1 MSSNIYAEALVEAKK
16 LREIAEENAKSAII
30 EAVTP
35 KIREFIDSQLM
46 ESSDP
51 VEDRSVEDI
60 ISEAVGLEEIKTGEG
75 RDDVSEDEEDVVE
88 LDESALQMLAS
99 MLGSNGGD
107 DILSVL
113 AESIN
118 SLDSESAD
126 LVKSAAKKIAAK
138 NESFSSK
145 EINNDV
151 KSLQENNNM
160 ASNEKVYEVDLA
172 LLREELEEG
181 RYSMEEAE
189 EEVEE
194 AAHDA
199 MEGAGHDDVVKE
211 VLRDLG
217 LLNEDKIEIDLGDDV
232 ELPEDVMLTAR
243 LVADEEADADADLEV
258 ADEVMD
264 VEEDDGDADEE
275 ADADAALDEV
285 FEIDP
290 NVLKEE
296 LNRIKRLVREAKSL
310 ADEKGGADSM
320 EAHFGGAGHANAG
333 QKHQFGGKAGKGGSA
348 FGGGSESGDVH
359 NVKINALAESLKKEQ
374 RKNRALQERLEEY
387 RSAVETL
394 REQLTDLNLFNAKL
408 LYVNKL
414 FQDKSVNPSRRK
426 SMVESIDAAKS
437 LREVKLIYKTLT
449 SGNTDAKRLNE
460 STSRTLGSSSRPVGR
475 SSATAT
481 NTEVDRWATL
491 AGIK

>member
-46 ESSDP
+46 ESEDS
-51 VEDRSVEDI
+51 VEDDRSIDDI
-60 ISEAVGLEEIKTGEG
+60 ISEAVGL
-75 RDDVSEDEEDVVE
+75 DSSVEDSTSGDTVE

-145 EINNDV
+145 EINSDV

-172 LLREELEEG
+172 LLREELDRDMDEG
-181 RYSMEEAE
+181 RYSMEGAHEVE
-189 EEVEE
+189 EGAHEVEE
-194 AAHDA
+194 AA
-199 MEGAGHDDVVKE
+199 HDDVVKE

-243 LVADEEADADADLEV
+243 LVSDDDEGDDDLEV

-264 VEEDDGDADEE
+264 VEEDETAAGDE
-275 ADADAALDEV
+275 AEAALDEV

-290 NVLKEE
+290 DVLREE
-296 LNRIKRLVREAKSL
+296 LSRIKRLVREAKSL
-310 ADEKGGADSM
+310 ADEKGGSDSM
-320 EAHFGGAGHANAG
+320 EAHFGGSGHANAG

-359 NVKINALAESLKKEQ
+359 SVKINALAESLKKEQ
-374 RKNRALQERLEEY
+374 RRNRALQERLEEY

-449 SGNTDAKRLNE
+449 SGNSDAKRLNE
-460 STSRTLGSSSRPVGR
+460 STSRNLGSSSRPVGR
-475 SSATAT
+475 SSATAK

>member
-46 ESSDP
+46 ESGDS
-51 VEDRSVEDI
+51 VEDKSVEDI
-60 ISEAVGLEEIKTGEG
+60 ISEAIGLEEIKTGEG
-75 RDDVSEDEEDVVE
+75 RDDVSEDEEVEEVVE

-126 LVKSAAKKIAAK
+126 LVKSAARKIAAK

-172 LLREELEEG
+172 LLREELDMEEG

-194 AAHDA
+194 AAHD
-199 MEGAGHDDVVKE
+199 AGHDDVVKE

-232 ELPEDVMLTAR
+232 ELPEDIMLTAR
-243 LVADEEADADADLEV
+243 LVEDEDEGDDDLEV

-264 VEEDDGDADEE
+264 VEEDEGEGE
-275 ADADAALDEV
+275 ADDEAEVALDEV

-290 NVLKEE
+290 DVLKEE

-320 EAHFGGAGHANAG
+320 EAHFGGSGHANAG
-333 QKHQFGGKAGKGGSA
+333 QKHQFGGKSGKGGSA
-348 FGGGSESGDVH
+348 FGGGSESGDAH
-359 NVKINALAESLKKEQ
+359 SVKINALAESLKKEQ

>member
-46 ESSDP
+46 ESGDS
-51 VEDRSVEDI
+51 VEDKSVEDI
-60 ISEAVGLEEIKTGEG
+60 ISEAIGLEEIKTGEG
-75 RDDVSEDEEDVVE
+75 RDDVSEDEEVEEVVE

-126 LVKSAAKKIAAK
+126 LVKSAARKIAAK

-172 LLREELEEG
+172 LLREELDMEEG

-194 AAHDA
+194 AAHD
-199 MEGAGHDDVVKE
+199 AGHDDVVKE

-232 ELPEDVMLTAR
+232 ELPEDIMLTAR
-243 LVADEEADADADLEV
+243 LVEDEDEGDDDLEV

-264 VEEDDGDADEE
+264 VEEDEGEGE
-275 ADADAALDEV
+275 ADDEAEVALDEV

-290 NVLKEE
+290 DVLKEE
-296 LNRIKRLVREAKSL
+296 LN
-310 ADEKGGADSM
+310 
-320 EAHFGGAGHANAG
+320 
-333 QKHQFGGKAGKGGSA
+333 
-348 FGGGSESGDVH
+348 
-359 NVKINALAESLKKEQ
+359 
-374 RKNRALQERLEEY
+374 
-387 RSAVETL
+387 
-394 REQLTDLNLFNAKL
+394 
-408 LYVNKL
+408 
-414 FQDKSVNPSRRK
+414 
-426 SMVESIDAAKS
+426 
-437 LREVKLIYKTLT
+437 
-449 SGNTDAKRLNE
+449 
-460 STSRTLGSSSRPVGR
+460 
-475 SSATAT
+475 
-481 NTEVDRWATL
+481 
-491 AGIK
+491 